1 MFLRGVRAPRSIPAI
16 LILFLSE
23 YLAWV
28 ISPIQTPVW
37 PTLFF
42 SPDSSCSFHSW
53 TVAHSF
59 NLCSVGLL
67 MKWRMGPRI
76 ALSFSDQML
85 SKQRAG
91 KQERDI
97 WSMPIGLRIR
107 CKINTAPQLM
117 ERRTII
123 TVVAVKRGDCHD
135 LKDSLQTVRY
145 VWLSLLIER
154 RLEEFWHGPL

>member
-1 MFLRGVRAPRSIPAI
+1 MEPRRG
-16 LILFLSE
+16 
-23 YLAWV
+23 
-28 ISPIQTPVW
+28 
-37 PTLFF
+37 
-42 SPDSSCSFHSW
+42 
-53 TVAHSF
+53 
-59 NLCSVGLL
+59 
-67 MKWRMGPRI
+67 
-76 ALSFSDQML
+76 LSFSDQMM

-123 TVVAVKRGDCHD
+123 IAVAIKRGDCHD